1 MGVMR
6 EQKEARE
13 CAEKRARARDSWCG
27 AAFDVF
33 AGLELNVQLTEGK
46 ALFHG
51 GNMKVDVLSEFV
63 EGGGKGIKKIKRA
76 HAFARTCFYLQP

>member
-6 EQKEARE
+6 EQKKARE

-51 GNMKVDVLSEFV
+51 GNMKVDVLVDALSEFSLF
-63 EGGGKGIKKIKRA
+63 KKIKRG
-76 HAFARTCFYLQP
+76 HAFAQTCFYLQP